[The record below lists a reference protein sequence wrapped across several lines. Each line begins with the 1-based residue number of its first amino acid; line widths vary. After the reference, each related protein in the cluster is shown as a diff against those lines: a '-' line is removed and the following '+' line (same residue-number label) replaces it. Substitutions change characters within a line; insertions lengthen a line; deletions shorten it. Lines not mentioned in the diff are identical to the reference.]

1 MITTLVL
8 SALAVLF
15 LMGLFAPFE
24 TFGWWAGWYGEKPG
38 ERELP
43 DPDEVPQTDAAQ
55 FIVYL
60 TGINGLNPEEYTESE
75 QVFLKELQ
83 KRLPN
88 MELVDDA
95 YPYAASNLALTGER
109 FFGWFW
115 RRLGDMRGKGALSLI
130 TYLIHVRNIWQVLV
144 SSDNRFGPLYNYA
157 TAQHV
162 LVKLL
167 EHGYPLGSSTPIT
180 LIGYSGGGQ
189 ISAGAAPLLEAATQ
203 APVHVISIGGVMS
216 SNRNILD
223 CDGLTHLYGSKDVVQ
238 RLGYLFFPQRW
249 PFLRWTAWN
258 RARRKGIIERVL
270 TGPMIHVG
278 AGDYMDPNTKLDTG
292 QSYLDRTLDIITGRI
307 EEFRSVRGTGMS
319 VKPVGA
325 KVYRNP
331 QGMGQGTGQRETGV
345 R

>member
-43 DPDEVPQTDAAQ
+43 DPDEVPQTDATQ

-83 KRLPN
+83 KRLPD

-167 EHGYPLGSSTPIT
+167 EHGYPLDSGTPIT

-189 ISAGAAPLLEAATQ
+189 IAVGAAPHLRSMLD
-203 APVHVISIGGVMS
+203 APISVVSLGGVISS
-216 SNRNILD
+216 D
-223 CDGLTHLYGSKDVVQ
+223 PGLLALEHVYHLYGQRDMVQ
-238 RLGYLFFPQRW
+238 RTGNVLFPGRWPLLPYSAWNQAKEQGIIKLVSMGPADHTGPRGYLDAES
-249 PFLRWTAWN
+249 FL
-258 RARRKGIIERVL
+258 
-270 TGPMIHVG
+270 
-278 AGDYMDPNTKLDTG
+278 PNG
-292 QSYLDRTLDIITGRI
+292 QSYLDATVETIARIVESEEVVVEGLKSTLSFG
-307 EEFRSVRGTGMS
+307 
-319 VKPVGA
+319 
-325 KVYRNP
+325 
-331 QGMGQGTGQRETGV
+331 
-345 R
+345 